1 MVMRMRPWFFFY
13 AHMQNPGTN
22 GAGADDQV
30 FGLLPWLAAFLRR
43 SLRLRPRMPM
53 IGLLCY

>member
-1 MVMRMRPWFFFY
+1 MRMRPWFFFY
-13 AHMQNPGTN
+13 MHICKNPGTI

>member
-1 MVMRMRPWFFFY
+1 MRMRPWFFFY
-13 AHMQNPGTN
+13 AHMQNPGTI

>member
-1 MVMRMRPWFFFY
+1 MPMQPWFFMY
-13 AHMQNPGTN
+13 ICKNPGTV

>member
-1 MVMRMRPWFFFY
+1 MRMQPWFFFY
-13 AHMQNPGTN
+13 VYMQNPGTV
-22 GAGADDQV
+22 GAGAGDQV